1 MYLTNLNT
9 ITSFI
14 FLSNVYHLYNKDDEI
29 YMYSF
34 IMLFLSSILYHE
46 TYNKSY
52 KKIDA
57 LFVINI
63 IFQGGY
69 RTFIINNY
77 TIYTNYTIICFI
89 LTLYS
94 YNFKKNNSCNHS
106 CIHILS
112 SIGHHMIIANKDN

>member
-1 MYLTNLNT
+1 MYFTNLNT

-14 FLSNVYHLYNKDDEI
+14 FLSNIYHLYDKNDDI

-34 IMLFLSSILYHE
+34 IMLFFSSILYHE

-52 KKIDA
+52 KKIDQ

-63 IFQGGY
+63 IIQGSY

-77 TIYTNYTIICFI
+77 TIYTNYTIISFI
-89 LTLYS
+89 LTLYT
-94 YNFKKNNSCNHS
+94 YYFKRNTICNHS
-106 CIHILS
+106 YIHILS